1 MGDLGILEGGCL
13 AARDG
18 RIVFAGSRTEFERE
32 VSLSEPGAILDA
44 SDRVVIP
51 GFVDAHTHIAF
62 VGSRHEEFA
71 QRLAGVGYEEIAAR
85 GGGILSTVR
94 ATRAAGEEEL
104 GEGIRQ
110 RLDTMLLQGTTT
122 CEAKSGYGLTPESE
136 IRLLRAL
143 AAAGASHPIDLIPTF
158 LGAHTLPPEYRED
171 RPGYVKLVAET
182 MIPEVT
188 RDRLARYCD
197 VFCERSAFSLDET
210 RVVLEAGRAHGLT
223 PRIHA
228 DQLSDSGGAVLAAE
242 LKAASAD
249 HLDFVGEDG
258 IRAMAAAGV
267 SAGLIPGAS
276 FCLRSERQAP
286 ARRMIEAGVP
296 VFLATDC
303 NPGTS
308 FSESMLTTMTLGCL
322 LMEMSVEEALAAA
335 TLNGAHSLGMA
346 SEVGTLQPGRLA
358 DLVILDVPHY
368 AHTVYHYGVNHVS
381 SVVKRGRVVV
391 EDSVLVYEDE
401 EDGPVGPGPG
411 AGQNSG

>member
-210 RVVLEAGRAHGLT
+210 RVVLEAGRVHGLT

-335 TLNGAHSLGMA
+335 TLNGAHSLGMT

-401 EDGPVGPGPG
+401 EDGPG

>member
-62 VGSRHEEFA
+62 AGSRHEEFA
-71 QRLAGVGYEEIAAR
+71 QRLAGAGYEEIAAR

-335 TLNGAHSLGMA
+335 TLNGAHSLGMT

-358 DLVILDVPHY
+358 DLVIL
-368 AHTVYHYGVNHVS
+368 YGVNHVS

-401 EDGPVGPGPG
+401 EDGPG